1 MPMLLL
7 LMTMHPRY
15 HAHQAPAPMVLLLLL
30 LVMILPVVLDLVADD
45 VGRHSAGD
53 GSQHHLELAAVADL
67 VAEERTARTAHH
79 GRH

>member
-1 MPMLLL
+1 
-7 LMTMHPRY
+7 
-15 HAHQAPAPMVLLLLL
+15 MVLLLL

-67 VAEERTARTAHH
+67 VAEERTARAAHH
-79 GRH
+79 G